1 MAAMERV
8 DIDVDDI
15 ELVDPDGQSIGPTQL
30 SRLQLV
36 VLMRHRH

>member
-1 MAAMERV
+1 MAVMENV

-15 ELVDPDGQSIGPTQL
+15 ELLEPGGQSVGLTPL
-30 SRLQLV
+30 PRLQLI